1 MTASLTTLPIEL
13 VYDIIELLDRQS
25 LLHCA
30 LTCRL
35 LTKIIAPTLWR
46 VIPRLTP
53 AKTIQ
58 LIQAIAGSPNAGTQ
72 VHEIS
77 LNRTCP
83 YRPTPPAPPS
93 RPPTFHEIIARSLG
107 GLFQSQSQSPE
118 TQGPTLPVC
127 TVGDPELSFT
137 TFSTAFQKMT
147 QLRKLVIYGHIP
159 SRLWG
164 FTLFIPTLRE
174 IFVYREAGSIELL
187 NWIKWQSNL
196 TALRLWD
203 LQWWPDEGSFSFN
216 RRIILFPHLRS
227 LSTTPRGATIFLQC
241 SSVSDLIIENIVL
254 EARSISRELT
264 GAILAS
270 KGNLKRLTLVGDE
283 DDVLNLLAQLQ
294 GRLHHLNSLRIVFS
308 NHIHGTSRIAP
319 SVSESPTH
327 SYPCLTPTP
336 PTQVYTR
343 NVGSFLRT
351 TRALERFEL
360 WIGWHSPLFPD
371 PEIRVPQDQVVL
383 RTEEIL
389 VREWA
394 RICPQLKVVRFPTN
408 TKWLVDRF
416 ERGVPGPRLEYPS
429 WSPTP

>member
-93 RPPTFHEIIARSLG
+93 RPPTFHEIITRGLG
-107 GLFQSQSQSPE
+107 GLFQSQSPE
-118 TQGPTLPVC
+118 IQGPTLTAC
-127 TVGDPELSFT
+127 TAGDPELSFT
-137 TFSTAFQKMT
+137 TFSTAFHKMT

-159 SRLWG
+159 SRLWD

-174 IFVYREAGSIELL
+174 IFVYREAGSTELL

-203 LQWWPDEGSFSFN
+203 PQWWPDEGPFSFN

-241 SSVSDLIIENIVL
+241 SSVSNLIIENIVL
-254 EARSISRELT
+254 EARRISRELM

-294 GRLHHLNSLRIVFS
+294 GRLHGLTSLRIVFS

-319 SVSESPTH
+319 SVSDIPHALVSLPDT
-327 SYPCLTPTP
+327 
-336 PTQVYTR
+336 YTTYAGVHKKR
-343 NVGSFLRT
+343 RFL
-351 TRALERFEL
+351 
-360 WIGWHSPLFPD
+360 S
-371 PEIRVPQDQVVL
+371 
-383 RTEEIL
+383 
-389 VREWA
+389 
-394 RICPQLKVVRFPTN
+394 
-408 TKWLVDRF
+408 
-416 ERGVPGPRLEYPS
+416 
-429 WSPTP
+429 

>member
-77 LNRTCP
+77 LNRTCS

-107 GLFQSQSQSPE
+107 GLFQSQSPE
-118 TQGPTLPVC
+118 IQGPTLTAC
-127 TVGDPELSFT
+127 TAGDPELSFT
-137 TFSTAFQKMT
+137 TFSTAFHKMT

-159 SRLWG
+159 SRLWD

-174 IFVYREAGSIELL
+174 IFVYREAGSTELL

-203 LQWWPDEGSFSFN
+203 PQWWPDEGPFSFN

-241 SSVSDLIIENIVL
+241 SSVSNLIIENIVL
-254 EARSISRELT
+254 EARRISRELT

-294 GRLHHLNSLRIVFS
+294 GRLHDLTSLRIVFS

-319 SVSESPTH
+319 SVSDIPHALVSLPDT
-327 SYPCLTPTP
+327 
-336 PTQVYTR
+336 YTTYAGVHKKR
-343 NVGSFLRT
+343 RFL
-351 TRALERFEL
+351 
-360 WIGWHSPLFPD
+360 S
-371 PEIRVPQDQVVL
+371 
-383 RTEEIL
+383 
-389 VREWA
+389 
-394 RICPQLKVVRFPTN
+394 
-408 TKWLVDRF
+408 
-416 ERGVPGPRLEYPS
+416 
-429 WSPTP
+429 